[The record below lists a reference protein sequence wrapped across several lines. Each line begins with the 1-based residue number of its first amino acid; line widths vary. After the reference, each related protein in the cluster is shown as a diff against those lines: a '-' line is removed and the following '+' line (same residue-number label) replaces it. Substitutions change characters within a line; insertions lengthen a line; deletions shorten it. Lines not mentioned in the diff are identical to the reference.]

1 MLTKS
6 ESPIVSR
13 LNGGLIPAVPVP
25 FKGAELCESAL
36 RSYAHWMSAQPV
48 AGVAV
53 WAHTG
58 RGPHLTAEQRHLV
71 LEVWREALP
80 DRVIVAGARDISMAL
95 EARRGH
101 ADALLV
107 FPEAGNP
114 VQHHQRL
121 GRELPAIAFH
131 LYAAAGGVDYDDAT
145 LDRILELP
153 EVIGI
158 KIATLDSVMNF
169 QRVAARVRAHPGK
182 LLITGEDRFLGYSLM
197 MSSDAALIGMGG
209 ALTDI
214 QARLVRAHADGDWSA
229 FHRLSALVD
238 RFSQVTFIPPME
250 GYIRRML
257 WAAAA
262 EGAIPDDACD
272 DPWGPALPE
281 SEREAVRNMVSDAR
295 ATGA

>member
-1 MLTKS
+1 MT
-6 ESPIVSR
+6 R
-13 LNGGLIPAVPVP
+13 LDPERLRHGVIPAVPVP
-25 FKGAELCESAL
+25 FRGTTLDEPAL
-36 RSYAHWMSAQPV
+36 RSYARWMSAQPV

-58 RGPHLTAEQRHLV
+58 RGPHLTAEQRSLV

-80 DRVIVAGARDISMAL
+80 DRVIVAGARDISMAI

-101 ADALLV
+101 ADALLA
-107 FPEAGNP
+107 FPEATDP
-114 VQHHQRL
+114 VHHHQRL
-121 GRELPAIAFH
+121 GRELPVIAFH
-131 LYAAAGGVDYDDAT
+131 LYAAAGGTDYADAT

-153 EVIGI
+153 EVIGL
-158 KIATLDSVMNF
+158 KIATLDSVMTF
-169 QRVAARVRAHPGK
+169 QRIADRVRAHPGK

-197 MSSDAALIGMGG
+197 MGSAAALIGMGG

-214 QARLVRAHADGDWSA
+214 QARLLRAHADADWA
-229 FHRLSALVD
+229 TFHRLSALVD
-238 RFSQVTFIPPME
+238 QFSQVTFIQPME

-262 EGAIPDDACD
+262 EGAIPEDACD

-281 SEREAVRNMVSDAR
+281 GERDAVRKAVRDAR
-295 ATGA
+295 TAGA